1 MPHPFTDSSPFT
13 DPSGAG
19 LSRYGWTRALDHA
32 FAEHRAAGLVPAR
45 IARVDRGLC
54 DAVTE
59 SGPVRAALTAIHSP
73 DPLLAPCTGDWA
85 ALLPGREPGHEPGR
99 EPRLAALLPR
109 RSAIVRSSASRSS
122 HGQVLAA
129 NVDTVVLA
137 VSLAAPLD
145 AAKLERLLAL
155 AWDSGARPLIVL
167 TKADLAADPAAV
179 QAEAAALAPG
189 VDILVT
195 SVTTGRNIDVLTA
208 LLSGTTVLLG
218 SSGAGKSSLG
228 NALLGDELLATGAV
242 RAQDGKGR
250 HTTVRREL
258 VPLPG
263 GGVLIDTPGLRG
275 ISLYDAADSLEQ
287 VFAEIERL
295 ALDCR
300 FGDCSHGSEP
310 GCAVQ
315 AAIQAGELTRRRL
328 DNYRKLQRENA
339 YAASR
344 TDARL
349 RGERAN
355 RQKAITSHLRATYKF
370 RDRQS

>member
-1 MPHPFTDSSPFT
+1 LPNLLT
-13 DPSGAG
+13 DPSDAV
-19 LSRYGWTRALDHA
+19 LTRYGWTETLDLA
-32 FAEHRAAGLVPAR
+32 FAEHRESGLTPAR

-54 DAVTE
+54 DAITE
-59 SGPVRAALTAIHSP
+59 SGRMRATLTPLYSP
-73 DPLLAPCTGDWA
+73 DPLLTPCTGDWA
-85 ALLPGREPGHEPGR
+85 ALRRGGAPELV
-99 EPRLAALLPR
+99 ALLPR
-109 RSAIVRSSASRSS
+109 HSAITRSSASRTS

-137 VSLAAPLD
+137 VSLASALD
-145 AAKLERLLAL
+145 APRLERLLAL
-155 AWDSGARPLIVL
+155 AWESGARPLIVF
-167 TKADLAADPAAV
+167 TKADLATDPEAV
-179 QAEAAALAPG
+179 RAEAGELAPG

-195 SVTTGRNIDVLTA
+195 STATGQNIDVLAA

-228 NALLGDELLATGAV
+228 NALLGDELLAIGEV

-275 ISLYDAADSLEQ
+275 ISLHDAADGLEQ
-287 VFAEIERL
+287 VFAEIEHL
-295 ALDCR
+295 ASDCR
-300 FGDCSHGSEP
+300 FGDCAHDTEP

-315 AAIQAGELTRRRL
+315 AAIRAGELAGRRL
-328 DNYRKLQRENA
+328 DSYRKLRRENVW
-339 YAASR
+339 AASR

-349 RGERAN
+349 RGERAD

-370 RDRQS
+370 RDQQP

>member
-1 MPHPFTDSSPFT
+1 MTHHFTDPSPFT
-13 DPSGAG
+13 DPSGSG
-19 LSRYGWTRALDHA
+19 LSRYGWTETLDNA

-59 SGPVRAALTAIHSP
+59 SGPVRAALTAPHSP

-85 ALLPGREPGHEPGR
+85 ALLPGREP
-99 EPRLAALLPR
+99 RLVALLPR

-137 VSLAAPLD
+137 VSLAARLD
-145 AAKLERLLAL
+145 AARLERLLAL

-167 TKADLAADPAAV
+167 TKADVAPDPAAV

-195 SVTTGRNIDVLTA
+195 SVTTGQNIDVLTA

-275 ISLYDAADSLEQ
+275 ISLYDAADGLEQ
-287 VFAEIERL
+287 VFSDIEGL
-295 ALDCR
+295 ARDCR
-300 FGDCSHGSEP
+300 FGDCSHGTEP

-349 RGERAN
+349 RGERTN
-355 RQKAITSHLRATYKF
+355 RQKAITSHLRATYRF

>member
-1 MPHPFTDSSPFT
+1 MQNLFR
-13 DPSGAG
+13 DPSNLG
-19 LSRYGWTRALDHA
+19 LSRYGWTETLDND
-32 FAEHRAAGLVPAR
+32 FAEHREAGLVPAR

-59 SGPVRAALTAIHSP
+59 SGPVRAGLTALYSP

-85 ALLPGREPGHEPGR
+85 ALRPGPAPE
-99 EPRLAALLPR
+99 LVALLPR
-109 RSAIVRSSASRSS
+109 SSTIVRSSASRSS
-122 HGQVLAA
+122 HGQLLAA
-129 NVDTVVLA
+129 NVDTVVIA
-137 VSLAAPLD
+137 VSLTVALD
-145 AAKLERLLAL
+145 AARLERLLAL

-167 TKADLAADPAAV
+167 TKADLAADAAAV
-179 QAEAAALAPG
+179 HAEASALAPG

-195 SVTTGRNIDVLTA
+195 SVTTGQNIDVLTA
-208 LLSGTTVLLG
+208 LLNGTTVLLG
-218 SSGAGKSSLG
+218 PSGAGKSSLG
-228 NALLGDELLATGAV
+228 NALLGDEVLATGEV

-275 ISLYDAADSLEQ
+275 ISLYDAADGLEQ

-295 ALDCR
+295 SEDCR
-300 FGDCSHGSEP
+300 FGDCGHDTEP

-315 AAIQAGELTRRRL
+315 AAIRAGELTERRL
-328 DNYRKLQRENA
+328 NSYRKLLRENA
-339 YAASR
+339 WAASR

-349 RGERAN
+349 RGERTN
-355 RQKAITSHLRATYKF
+355 RQKAITTHLRATYKF
-370 RDRQS
+370 RDQQS

>member
-1 MPHPFTDSSPFT
+1 LPNLFT
-13 DPSGAG
+13 DPSDVG
-19 LSRYGWTRALDHA
+19 LTRYGWTETLDNA
-32 FAEHRAAGLVPAR
+32 FAEHREAGLVPAR

-59 SGPVRAALTAIHSP
+59 SGPVRAALTALYSP

-85 ALLPGREPGHEPGR
+85 ALRPGREPG
-99 EPRLAALLPR
+99 LMALLPR
-109 RSAIVRSSASRSS
+109 RSAIVRSSASRTS
-122 HGQVLAA
+122 HAQVLAA
-129 NVDTVVLA
+129 NVDTVVVA
-137 VSLAAPLD
+137 VSLTTALD
-145 AAKLERLLAL
+145 AARLERLLAL

-167 TKADLAADPAAV
+167 TKADLAADAAAV
-179 QAEAAALAPG
+179 HAETSTLAPG
-189 VDILVT
+189 VDILIT
-195 SVTTGRNIDVLTA
+195 SAATGQNIDVLTA

-218 SSGAGKSSLG
+218 SSGAGKSALG
-228 NALLGDELLATGAV
+228 NALLGDELLATGEV

-275 ISLYDAADSLEQ
+275 ISLYDAADGLEQ

-295 ALDCR
+295 ARDCR
-300 FGDCSHGSEP
+300 FGDCSHNTEP

-315 AAIQAGELTRRRL
+315 AAIRAGELTERRL
-328 DNYRKLQRENA
+328 GSYRKLQRENA
-339 YAASR
+339 WAASR

-349 RGERAN
+349 RGERTN
-355 RQKAITSHLRATYKF
+355 QQKAITSHLRATYKF
-370 RDRQS
+370 RDQQS

>member
-1 MPHPFTDSSPFT
+1 MPNLFT
-13 DPSGAG
+13 DPSGPG
-19 LSRYGWTRALDHA
+19 LTRYGWTETLDNV
-32 FAEHRAAGLVPAR
+32 FAEHREAGLVPAR

-59 SGPVRAALTAIHSP
+59 SGPVRATLTALYSP

-85 ALLPGREPGHEPGR
+85 ALRPGRDPG
-99 EPRLAALLPR
+99 LVALLPR
-109 RSAIVRSSASRSS
+109 RSAIVRSSASRTS

-129 NVDTVVLA
+129 NVDTVVVA
-137 VSLAAPLD
+137 VSLTAPLD
-145 AAKLERLLAL
+145 AARLERLLAL

-167 TKADLAADPAAV
+167 TKADLAADADTV
-179 QAEAAALAPG
+179 HSEVSTLAPG
-189 VDILVT
+189 VDILIT
-195 SVTTGRNIDVLTA
+195 SAATGQNIDVLTA

-218 SSGAGKSSLG
+218 PSGTGKSSLG
-228 NALLGDELLATGAV
+228 NALLGDELLATGEV

-275 ISLYDAADSLEQ
+275 ISLYDAADGLEQ

-295 ALDCR
+295 ARDCR
-300 FGDCSHGSEP
+300 FGDCSHDTEP

-315 AAIQAGELTRRRL
+315 AAIQAGELTERRL
-328 DNYRKLQRENA
+328 GSYRKLQRENA
-339 YAASR
+339 WVASR

-349 RGERAN
+349 RGERTN

-370 RDRQS
+370 RDQQS